1 MNNRLLRLRI
11 PRTLRPTPARVVVGR
26 LRYCGNAEIMA
37 MDLLYLSL
45 HSSGLEASRKCV
57 KWHLFRLELGL
68 TLRRRHGPVV
78 AFFACRGMNL
88 YAHTLDRVSKCYT
101 LGQRMK
107 SPHACLLDRTKKR
120 LTRDGSAS
128 VSEHYDYALSLL

>member
-1 MNNRLLRLRI
+1 
-11 PRTLRPTPARVVVGR
+11 
-26 LRYCGNAEIMA
+26 MA
-37 MDLLYLSL
+37 MDWLYLSL

-57 KWHLFRLELGL
+57 KWHLFRLAPERASGFCGGMEEPVGAGFQAARRDAPQDDAAPGL